1 MPYRGD
7 VCFFLFSGAE
17 KYVSM
22 YIHIW
27 REDVGN
33 WWYGDLKPLLYLCG
47 GYAVVIPVDMYV
59 N

>member
-1 MPYRGD
+1 M
-7 VCFFLFSGAE
+7 CFFLFSGAE